1 MEHVDVIMTIIAH
14 AGNARTKAMEAIQK
28 AEVNRLQEA
37 RLLLQD
43 ADEEVKFAHR
53 SQTELIQKEARGERI
68 DVSLFLVH
76 AQDHLMNAM
85 TVIDMAEKFIN
96 LYEKIDVNNK

>member
-43 ADEEVKFAHR
+43 AGEEVKLAHR
-53 SQTELIQKEARGERI
+53 SQTELIQKEARGERVE
-68 DVSLFLVH
+68 VSLFMVH

-96 LYEKIDVNNK
+96 LYEKIDVHNK